1 MTGTAETYGGS
12 ADGGRREDSEANDYL
27 EECQSLTHYR
37 SEEGA
42 YPRVRY
48 GRETF
53 RDPAEADCKR
63 CRHCGAVKGQLHEP
77 LCDYEQCPVCG
88 NQLMG
93 CGCGIFTEDA
103 VQAEPAPRPDRPRS

>member
-1 MTGTAETYGGS
+1 VGEGS
-12 ADGGRREDSEANDYL
+12 GDTEADDYL
-27 EECQSLTHYR
+27 AECQSRTHYR
-37 SEEGA
+37 FGGRL
-42 YPRVRY
+42 YPRLPY
-48 GRETF
+48 GSEKF
-53 RDPAEADCKR
+53 RTPAEAGGQP